1 MEFSE
6 DDEDEEEEDGG
17 GDENGDDDE
26 EEVSKKTTDQ
36 LTVDYSW
43 RSLTKFPSLKRIDWI
58 DYSPTVKRF
67 WQPPLWGSL
76 IKIRKSTKINQPW

>member
-6 DDEDEEEEDGG
+6 DDDDEEEEDGG
-17 GDENGDDDE
+17 GDDNGDDDE

-43 RSLTKFPSLKRIDWI
+43 RSLTKFPSLKIIDWI

-67 WQPPLWGSL
+67 WQPP
-76 IKIRKSTKINQPW
+76 REAV

>member
-6 DDEDEEEEDGG
+6 DDDDDDDDEEEEEEEDGG
-17 GDENGDDDE
+17 GDENDDDDE
-26 EEVSKKTTDQ
+26 KVSKKTTDQ

-43 RSLTKFPSLKRIDWI
+43 RSLTKFPSLKNI

-67 WQPPLWGSL
+67 WQPP
-76 IKIRKSTKINQPW
+76 REAVV